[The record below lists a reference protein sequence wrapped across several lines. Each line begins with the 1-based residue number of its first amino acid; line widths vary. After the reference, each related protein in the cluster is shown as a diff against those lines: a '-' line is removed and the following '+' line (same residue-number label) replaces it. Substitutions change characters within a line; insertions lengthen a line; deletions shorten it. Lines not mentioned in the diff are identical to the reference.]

1 MEHDRRRSHG
11 NATRSMSMEAQLH
24 ETRGALRDEKKYAEQ
39 LAARMSTALQKAA
52 DTKEKLDAA
61 KKENE
66 RLKAQV
72 EHAEKLAQDAAAAE
86 KNMRATLDLHMT
98 ISEAGLSSP
107 IFKYYAFTV
116 ACRHSFPARL
126 KVGHEERNS
135 AGQTNKVVM
144 MSNSTCIRKQN
155 ASP

>member
-107 IFKYYAFTV
+107 IFQV
-116 ACRHSFPARL
+116 LRIHSC
-126 KVGHEERNS
+126 
-135 AGQTNKVVM
+135 
-144 MSNSTCIRKQN
+144 MSSQLPCEAQSGPRRKKQRR
-155 ASP
+155 SDQ